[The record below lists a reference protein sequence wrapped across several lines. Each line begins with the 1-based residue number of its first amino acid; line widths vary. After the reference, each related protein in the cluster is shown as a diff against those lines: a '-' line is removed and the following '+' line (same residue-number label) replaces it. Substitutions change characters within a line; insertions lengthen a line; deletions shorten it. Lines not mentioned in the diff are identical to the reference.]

1 MTHQALTQTIAGTE
15 LVFEKVNE
23 KMTTEDV
30 YLSFLPLAH
39 IFDRV
44 IEEFFFHRGA
54 SVGYWQEDTKLLGED
69 LMELKPTLFAGVPRV
84 LDRIFAGD
92 MTELIKKANGSLFP
106 EEKLCRWFTQ
116 LLLAVDYL
124 HTNHVLHRDLKCSNV
139 FLTKERDICLG
150 DFGLAKLLKA
160 EDLTFSVVST
170 PNYMCP
176 ELLADQIFGH

>member
-1 MTHQALTQTIAGTE
+1 MKTLFTTKKIRLARQTDRSRRSAHQEMALISRIR
-15 LVFEKVNE
+15 
-23 KMTTEDV
+23 
-30 YLSFLPLAH
+30 YPY
-39 IFDRV
+39 I
-44 IEEFFFHRGA
+44 
-54 SVGYWQEDTKLLGED
+54 VGYKEAWVEKGRYVCIVTSYCG
-69 LMELKPTLFAGVPRV
+69 G
-84 LDRIFAGD
+84 GD